1 MAEVFGFESSKFL
14 VRRGGTTPS
23 KSAAFVL
30 VLGASLLLSTVFVS
44 AQSPSSPRT
53 KKTPQA
59 AANPAATEPAA
70 PPPAQIWLPP
80 VQAPQHV
87 PVIAWDGKLLTIDA
101 DNSSLSD
108 ILLAIRSHT
117 GASIEMPGS
126 STSRER
132 IAIHLGP
139 APVREVLSSLLYG
152 TDFNYVV
159 LSSEDDETALGK
171 VIITARDGDD
181 SDDTVTADTRSDP
194 AGPANPKMRLMP
206 GYAAPGKRDFEVA
219 LQNKIQDEESSS
231 SVAETPAADASAP
244 VEDQPSVA
252 AGTDPNPAN
261 SDSHPVASAE
271 ATDSSSTSSSSSD
284 SAALTAAQSV
294 TRAAAAAPGSSSD
307 ASSEGDT
314 STVSHMEQTL
324 QKMYQQRQQL
334 QAQQNRA
341 TQTPAP

>member
-1 MAEVFGFESSKFL
+1 
-14 VRRGGTTPS
+14 
-23 KSAAFVL
+23 
-30 VLGASLLLSTVFVS
+30 VLGASLLLSTAFVS
-44 AQSPSSPRT
+44 AQSPSSPQT
-53 KKTPQA
+53 KKAPQA
-59 AANPAATEPAA
+59 GANPAATEPAA

-126 STSRER
+126 TSRER
-132 IAIHLGP
+132 IGIHLGP

-181 SDDTVTADTRSDP
+181 SDDTVTADTRS
-194 AGPANPKMRLMP
+194 GPTNPKMRLMP

-219 LQNKIQDEESSS
+219 LSNKVEGSSS
-231 SVAETPAADASAP
+231 SAAETPAEDASAP

-261 SDSHPVASAE
+261 SQTDNRPVASAE
-271 ATDSSSTSSSSSD
+271 ATDSSSSPSSSSD
-284 SAALTAAQSV
+284 SATVTAAQSV
-294 TRAAAAAPGSSSD
+294 TGVAAAAPVSASE

-341 TQTPAP
+341 GQTPAP